1 MAARDRGRTFRR
13 RTLRPAERW
22 LSGRKHRTR
31 NAAYGQPY
39 RGFESHPL
47 RHFFPAATESEPT
60 GGSGVDQPMK
70 RTEPAMDWPQWATW
84 ALLAVIVTSIVTIAA
99 AINDIW

>member
-1 MAARDRGRTFRR
+1 MVESTALEMR
-13 RTLRPAERW
+13 RTGNRTVGSNPT
-22 LSGRKHRTR
+22 LSATFH
-31 NAAYGQPY
+31 
-39 RGFESHPL
+39 
-47 RHFFPAATESEPT
+47 PAATESEPT

-84 ALLAVIVTSIVTIAA
+84 ALLAVVVTSIVTIAA